1 MTTDLWRLAVDTAPI
16 VDLLREPGAIWLV
29 VFGFLLALSLLALIV
44 LLVFMNR
51 RRRTVR
57 EIGQRVEQ
65 HAEERVKAEA
75 IISDLDIGLI
85 AYGRD
90 GRLTLSN
97 PAASRLL
104 GLSTAVPDF
113 DRFMTEYGEA
123 NGLRTRFILGRGNAT
138 ATLVIGDRI
147 LSVTVTEDRSQ
158 TQGRIATIVT
168 LQDITIF
175 EQQEQQRKEFVANV
189 SHELKTPLTTM
200 ITYSESLLDWGLNE
214 KSRTAVR
221 KDISRIH
228 DDACRMER
236 LVTDLLLLSSID
248 SRKMPSRMEPLD
260 LVPLLQQ
267 TVDRMQIP
275 AHEKDINMKYDSM
288 GAAPAIY
295 GDRSSLERIFQNI
308 LSNAIKY
315 TDRGG
320 RVDVYSGQ
328 LDDQAYIKVSDNGYG
343 IERKHLPKIFD
354 RFYRVDATGSRH
366 HGGTGLGLAIV
377 RELLVMHHGSIDV
390 SSALGQGT
398 TVTVMLPLARTLY
411 RSALGDLDQGLL
423 PEDALGLAIGS
434 EIIVDAR
441 ERGWDVEQLTD
452 LSRDQIA
459 TLLSQNQEP
468 PVPELAI
475 IDESSADGAPLPATE
490 LPAEQQADSERN
502 YDMSGDRDMTAATPK
517 GE

>member
-1 MTTDLWRLAVDTAPI
+1 MTVTLRRLAIDNIPI
-16 VDLLREPGAIWLV
+16 VDLLREPGSFWLV
-29 VFGFLLALSLLALIV
+29 VFGFLLALFLLALIV

-51 RRRTVR
+51 RRRSVR

-90 GRLTLSN
+90 GRLTLAN
-97 PAASRLL
+97 PAASELL
-104 GLSTAVPDF
+104 GLTTAVPDL

-123 NGLRTRFILGRGNAT
+123 NGLRTRFILGRGDAS
-138 ATLVIGDRI
+138 ATLVLGDRI
-147 LSVTVTEDRSQ
+147 LNVTVAEDRSQ

-168 LQDITIF
+168 LQDITFF

-200 ITYSESLLDWGLNE
+200 ITYSESLLDWGLEE
-214 KSRTAVR
+214 KSNEAVR

-267 TVDRMQIP
+267 TVDRMQIQ
-275 AHEKDINMKYDSM
+275 AQEKDIDLQYDSM
-288 GAAPAIY
+288 GASPAIY
-295 GDRSSLERIFQNI
+295 GDRGSFERIIQNI

-328 LDDQAYIKVSDNGYG
+328 LDDQAYIKVSDNGFG

-354 RFYRVDATGSRH
+354 RFYRVDATGSRQ

-390 SSALGQGT
+390 SSTLGKGT
-398 TVTVMLPLARTLY
+398 TMTVMLPLARTLY

-423 PEDALGLAIGS
+423 PDDALGLAIGS

-441 ERGWDVEQLTD
+441 ERGWDIEQLTD

-459 TLLSQNQEP
+459 TLLSQSQEP
-468 PVPELAI
+468 PASELAI
-475 IDESSADGAPLPATE
+475 IDEPSADDAYPTAADV
-490 LPAEQQADSERN
+490 PAEQDTDSGIL
-502 YDMSGDRDMTAATPK
+502 DASGDRDSGPATPK